1 MRKNGLFLLSMVS
14 AFTMF
19 AADEKNT
26 VMEPDENTAAFWD
39 LSLLKN
45 GVIEDQSGFG
55 SVVKLGSLEK
65 APLPSV
71 TADGLRFDNK
81 GGFAEV
87 IGKESLRILKG
98 DFSIDVVFK
107 SDSPEFLKKVPSAFL
122 IGNKSYS
129 EKNGFSLSL
138 SNWQKPHF
146 VFSYAQDGKP
156 LVFDGAFPAGTLKA
170 GVFHHVQL
178 SRSGGKLALFLDGV
192 KLAEKEVPGDISLV
206 NPRKIRLGIYPAP
219 WQRDKDG
226 KLILNGFD
234 GVIRFVRIS
243 DKGRNGK

>member
-1 MRKNGLFLLSMVS
+1 MMSTFAL
-14 AFTMF
+14 F

-45 GVIEDQSGFG
+45 GAIEDQSGFG
-55 SVVKLGSLEK
+55 NLVKLGSLEK

-87 IGKESLRILKG
+87 YGKESLRILKS

-107 SDSPEFLKKVPSAFL
+107 SDSAEFLKKAQSAFL
-122 IGNKSYS
+122 IGNKSFS
-129 EKNGFSLSL
+129 EKTGFSLSL

-146 VFSYAQDGKP
+146 AFAYAQDGKP

-170 GVFHHVQL
+170 GVFHHVQV
-178 SRSGGKLALFLDGV
+178 SRSGGKLTLFLDGV
-192 KLAEKEVPGDISLV
+192 KLAEKEISGDISLV
-206 NPRKIRLGIYPAP
+206 NPRRIRLGIYPAP

-226 KLILNGFD
+226 KLILSGLD

>member
-14 AFTMF
+14 ALVLF
-19 AADEKNT
+19 AADEKNM
-26 VMEPDENTAAFWD
+26 VMEPDENTAALWD

-45 GVIEDQSGFG
+45 GAIEDQSGFG
-55 SVVKLGSLEK
+55 NIIKLGSLEK

-71 TADGLRFDNK
+71 TSDGLRFDNK

-87 IGKESLRILKG
+87 YGKESLRILEG

-107 SDSPEFLKKVPSAFL
+107 SDSPEFLKKVPNAFL

-129 EKNGFSLSL
+129 EKNGFALSL

-146 VFSYAQDGKP
+146 SFSYGQDGKP
-156 LVFDGAFPAGTLKA
+156 LVFDGSFPAGPLKA
-170 GVFHHVQL
+170 GIFHHVQV
-178 SRSGGKLALFLDGV
+178 SRSGGKLTLFLDGV
-192 KLAEKEVPGDISLV
+192 KLAEKEISGDICLV
-206 NPRKIRLGIYPAP
+206 NPRRIRLGIYPAP

-226 KLILNGFD
+226 KLILNGLD